1 MVILSSEIRH
11 SIIRTCSL
19 PAINRNRWAA
29 IFEKVITTS
38 IYRAENRPRL
48 CFCSQAND
56 DDENTLAGLGS
67 IVTDLEELLDLVE
80 GWRLEVLDGDVV
92 DGETLDRGN
101 I

>member
-1 MVILSSEIRH
+1 M
-11 SIIRTCSL
+11 L

-38 IYRAENRPRL
+38 I

-56 DDENTLAGLGS
+56 DDENTLAGLQS
-67 IVTDLEELLDLVE
+67 IVTDLKELLDLVE